1 QRDRLAPDGAQGHGQ
16 QRGGDH
22 LAGADQLVHLPRRR
36 VVVELMGEGDELVG
50 GVAHGADHHDHAVA
64 EPACAL
70 DPLGHPADA
79 LGGGDAAAPVLLDDV
94 VHNAG
99 GYASRSTRAPKLRTR
114 LTTVRPRSPQRFAA
128 AISASWTAS
137 GRRSVS
143 AMTDGPAPAIAAPRA
158 PPSRAA
164 AIRSGSAAK
173 SAERAGWCQRSC
185 MAAPRLS

>member
-1 QRDRLAPDGAQGHGQ
+1 DPAALQLLDDAARDDVEDAPLAMCRAGADARLLTGQRDRLAPDGAQGHGQ

-50 GVAHGADHHDHAVA
+50 GVAHGADHDDHAVA

-99 GYASRSTRAPKLRTR
+99 GYASRLTRAPKLRTR

-137 GRRSVS
+137 G
-143 AMTDGPAPAIAAPRA
+143 
-158 PPSRAA
+158 
-164 AIRSGSAAK
+164 
-173 SAERAGWCQRSC
+173 
-185 MAAPRLS
+185 